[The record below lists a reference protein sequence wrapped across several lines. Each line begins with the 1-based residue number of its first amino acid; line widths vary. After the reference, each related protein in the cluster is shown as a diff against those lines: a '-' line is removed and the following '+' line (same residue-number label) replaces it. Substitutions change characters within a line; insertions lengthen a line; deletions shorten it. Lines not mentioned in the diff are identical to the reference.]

1 MVPASCSCMVLVWVA
16 SPSRLS
22 ACTYCLTFIC
32 VNVVSNCLGFL
43 AFNHESTVSQVEV
56 FETVT
61 FLVVIADSSHPST
74 MCQMYSYL
82 WEAWGMCYFIA
93 NLSLSMTLVTN
104 IIHYVT
110 SKTWRQWE
118 CATSFNLLFGDS
130 FCTSCNPPL
139 PVSLKSHTKQC
150 LCSPLHMGDIMSL
163 AILFWGLLL
172 KFALVCCG
180 KLAQSCLLPT
190 WCLLAAAAW
199 C

>member
-1 MVPASCSCMVLVWVA
+1 MVLVWVA

-43 AFNHESTVSQVEV
+43 AFNHESTVSQVDV

-61 FLVVIADSSHPST
+61 FLVVIADSSHPSPV
-74 MCQMYSYL
+74 CQMYSYL

-104 IIHYVT
+104 IVHFVT
-110 SKTWRQWE
+110 GKIWRQWE
-118 CATSFNLLFGDS
+118 CATSFNLHFDDC
-130 FCTSCNPPL
+130 FCTSCNPPW
-139 PVSLKSHTKQC
+139 PGSLKAHTKHC
-150 LCSPLHMGDIMSL
+150 LCSTLKVGDFMSL
-163 AILFWGLLL
+163 AILLWGLLL
-172 KFALVCCG
+172 QFALVCCG

>member
-43 AFNHESTVSQVEV
+43 AFNHESTVSQVDV

-82 WEAWGMCYFIA
+82 REAWGMCYFIA

-139 PVSLKSHTKQC
+139 PVSLKPHTKQC
-150 LCSPLHMGDIMSL
+150 LCSPLQLGDIMSL
-163 AILFWGLLL
+163 AILF
-172 KFALVCCG
+172 
-180 KLAQSCLLPT
+180 
-190 WCLLAAAAW
+190 
-199 C
+199 